1 MKEQRNDKTIPTCWI
16 IAGPNG
22 AGKTTFALEYLP
34 QVAGCTH
41 FINADLIA
49 AGLSPLAP
57 ERELLAA
64 SRIFLQEVEERIADR
79 EDFAFETTLAGRTYL
94 RLIERLRADGWR
106 VELIYLALPSVLMSK
121 LRVAERVA
129 HGGHN
134 IPVVDIERRF
144 PRSLRH
150 LLNDFSHRVDSCICF
165 MNDGESPVLVFEQ
178 HGSDRDIV
186 HDDYYQLLLEEAKR

>member
-1 MKEQRNDKTIPTCWI
+1 MPTCWI

-34 QVAGCTH
+34 QIASRVR

-64 SRIFLQEVEERIADR
+64 SRIFRREIEERITTR

-94 RLIERLRADGWR
+94 RLVQRLRADGWR
-106 VELIYLALPSVLMSK
+106 VDLIYLALPSVEMSK
-121 LRVAERVA
+121 MRVAERVA

-134 IPVVDIERRF
+134 IPLADIERRF

-150 LLNDFSHRVDSCICF
+150 LLDDFGHRVDSCACF

-178 HGSDRDIV
+178 HANYRDIV
-186 HDDYYQLLLEEAKR
+186 HDDYYQLLLEEAEQ

>member
-1 MKEQRNDKTIPTCWI
+1 MSDASGKKLYI

-34 QVAGCTH
+34 QVAGCTR

-64 SRIFLQEVEERIADR
+64 SRLFLREIEECIEAR

-94 RLIERLRADGWR
+94 RLIERLQRDGWR
-106 VELIYLALPSVLMSK
+106 VELIYLALPSVEMSK

-134 IPVVDIERRF
+134 IPLADIERRF

-150 LLNDFSHRVDSCICF
+150 LLNDFSHRVDSCTCF

-178 HGSDRDIV
+178 HGNDREIV